1 MNIPNHVAFI
11 LDGNGRWAKE
21 RGMTRSEGHQAGF
34 DNLYELCKY
43 IINKGV
49 KVFSVYAFSVENF
62 KRSKQEVD
70 FLMNLFVKGFKK
82 YEKDLNKENIKIVFS
97 GIRKSPL
104 PEDVIR
110 VMNEVE
116 ENTKNNTKGIFNI
129 CINYDSQYE
138 IVDATKK
145 IIEDVKSGKL
155 DIENITK
162 EVFNSYL
169 YQELPPI
176 DLLIRTSGENRLSG
190 FMLWQAS
197 YAEFYFPKIHFPAFK
212 CEDFDEALEI
222 YNTRDRRFGGI
233 KESSDK
239 NE

>member
-70 FLMNLFVKGFKK
+70 FLMSLFIKGFKK
-82 YEKDLNKENIKIVFS
+82 YETEMNKENIKIVFS
-97 GIRKSPL
+97 GIRNAPL
-104 PEDVIR
+104 PKGVIK
-110 VMNEVE
+110 VIEEVE

-129 CINYDSQYE
+129 CINYDSQCE
-138 IVDATKK
+138 IIDATKK
-145 IIEDVKSGKL
+145 IVEDIKNGKL
-155 DIENITK
+155 VSDDITK

-169 YQELPPI
+169 YQDLPPI
-176 DLLIRTSGENRLSG
+176 DLLIRTSGEYRLSG

-197 YAEFYFPKIHFPAFK
+197 YAEFYFPKIHFPEFK
-212 CEDFDEALEI
+212 CEDFDEAI
-222 YNTRDRRFGGI
+222 KVYNKRDRRFGGI
-233 KESSDK
+233 KEK
-239 NE
+239 EN

>member
-70 FLMNLFVKGFKK
+70 FLMNLFIKGFKK
-82 YEKDLNKENIKIVFS
+82 YETEMNKENIKIVFS
-97 GIRKSPL
+97 GIRNAPL
-104 PEDVIR
+104 PKGVIK
-110 VMNEVE
+110 VIEEVE
-116 ENTKNNTKGIFNI
+116 ENTKNNTNGIFNI
-129 CINYDSQYE
+129 CINYDSQCE
-138 IVDATKK
+138 IIDATKK
-145 IIEDVKSGKL
+145 IVEDIKNGKL
-155 DIENITK
+155 VSDDITK

-169 YQELPPI
+169 YQDLPPI
-176 DLLIRTSGENRLSG
+176 DLLIRTSGEYRLSG

-197 YAEFYFPKIHFPAFK
+197 YAEFYFPKIHFPEFK
-212 CEDFDEALEI
+212 CEDFDEAI
-222 YNTRDRRFGGI
+222 KVYNKRDRRFGGI
-233 KESSDK
+233 KEK
-239 NE
+239 EN